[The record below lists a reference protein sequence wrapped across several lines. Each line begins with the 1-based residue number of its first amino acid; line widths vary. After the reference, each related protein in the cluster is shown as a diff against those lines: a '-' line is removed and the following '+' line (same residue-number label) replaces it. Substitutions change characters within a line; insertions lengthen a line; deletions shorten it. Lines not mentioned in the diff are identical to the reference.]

1 MTATKFLT
9 LGDAVEDEHFPDV
22 DSALR
27 RGRHI
32 DRDDTSWFGFL
43 ADAADMLEPFYRRF
57 GAELVY
63 RADGYYYLLPTG
75 VRLAKRYL
83 SVAEML
89 VGQAL
94 TLLYLDP
101 ATVEQGGRVRRDQ
114 VLGHLATVMG
124 TDALVRALNP
134 KRRRYDERVAQET
147 VRTRVADALRRLGAL
162 GFVEALGA
170 EELKLRP
177 ALLRFAEPVRAS
189 ADSTAALS
197 KLVAS
202 GELAL
207 TPLDAVPEAGEGE
220 FEEETA
226 PFGVAHGG
234 DDVETEGAETYGDAS
249 QRAETYGDANQRAE
263 THRAETHPESP
274 EPTET
279 HPGAPNADA
288 PDADTPDADTPDA
301 DTPDGELSEVLR
313 GFDPSEFDDF
323 DFEDVKRDPP
333 AELPDDTALEE
344 PE

>member
-9 LGDAVEDEHFPDV
+9 LGDAVLDEHFPAV
-22 DSALR
+22 DLALR
-27 RGRHI
+27 RGRHV
-32 DRDDTSWFGFL
+32 DRDDTAWFGFL
-43 ADAADMLEPFYRRF
+43 VDAADVLEPFYRRF

-63 RADGYYYLLPTG
+63 RTDGYYYLLPTG
-75 VRLAKRYL
+75 DKLAKRQL

-101 ATVEQGGRVRRDQ
+101 GTVEQGGRVRREQ

-147 VRTRVADALRRLGAL
+147 VRARVADALRRLGTL
-162 GFVEALGA
+162 GFVEAVGS

-189 ADSTAALS
+189 ADASAALS
-197 KLVAS
+197 RLVAS

-207 TPLDAVPEAGEGE
+207 TPLDAVPEGGDAE
-220 FEEETA
+220 FEDEAQAGAAAAFE
-226 PFGVAHGG
+226 
-234 DDVETEGAETYGDAS
+234 DGAETEAAAEFADEEQVNGDEDE
-249 QRAETYGDANQRAE
+249 REAEAA
-263 THRAETHPESP
+263 PL
-274 EPTET
+274 
-279 HPGAPNADA
+279 PGAI
-288 PDADTPDADTPDA
+288 
-301 DTPDGELSEVLR
+301 
-313 GFDPSEFDDF
+313 DPSEFDDF
-323 DFEDVKRDPP
+323 GFEDVPREP
-333 AELPDDTALEE
+333 AGGAPDELAFEE

>member
-9 LGDAVEDEHFPDV
+9 LGDAVEDQHFPDV

-27 RGRHI
+27 RGRHV
-32 DRDDTSWFGFL
+32 DRDDVAWFGFL
-43 ADAADMLEPFYRRF
+43 ADAADVLEPFYRRF
-57 GAELVY
+57 GAELVH
-63 RADGYYYLLPTG
+63 RPDGYYYLLPTG
-75 VRLAKRYL
+75 DKLANRYL

-101 ATVEQGGRVRRDQ
+101 ATVEQGGRVRREQ

-147 VRTRVADALRRLGAL
+147 VRARVADALRRLGTL
-162 GFVEALGA
+162 GFVEAIGA
-170 EELKLRP
+170 DELKLRP

-197 KLVAS
+197 QLVAS

-207 TPLDAVPEAGEGE
+207 TPLDAVPEGGDGE
-220 FEEETA
+220 FEDETA
-226 PFGVAHGG
+226 AFVTTAAADDDAEPAGDDAHGVG
-234 DDVETEGAETYGDAS
+234 TEG
-249 QRAETYGDANQRAE
+249 AE
-263 THRAETHPESP
+263 THRAETRRD
-274 EPTET
+274 
-279 HPGAPNADA
+279 APSEATDGDA
-288 PDADTPDADTPDA
+288 PDDEATDGDA
-301 DTPDGELSEVLR
+301 PDGELSEVLR

-323 DFEDVKRDPP
+323 DFEDVKHEPP
-333 AELPDDTALEE
+333 AALPDDTAFEE

>member
-9 LGDAVEDEHFPDV
+9 LGDAVQDEHFPDV

-75 VRLAKRYL
+75 DRLAKRYL

-207 TPLDAVPEAGEGE
+207 MPLDAVPEAGEGE

-234 DDVETEGAETYGDAS
+234 DDVETERAETYGDAS
-249 QRAETYGDANQRAE
+249 PRAETDGDVNERA
-263 THRAETHPESP
+263 
-274 EPTET
+274 ET
-279 HPGAPNADA
+279 HPGAPEADAPNADTPDADA
-288 PDADTPDADTPDA
+288 PDADA
-301 DTPDGELSEVLR
+301 PDGELSEVLR